1 MIYEIYIMTYIH
13 YTDRKRRKTNEKK
26 RIIERKTIRRK
37 EKNLQDVQYIPFHL
51 LMTMDKESL
60 IRNCGMRGRPE
71 ICQGSR
77 K

>member
-37 EKNLQDVQYIPFHL
+37 EKTYKICIPFHL
-51 LMTMDKESL
+51 LMTMDRESW